1 MTTHSAENNKTRA
14 MSEAIRR
21 AAAQLAGV
29 NLAERC
35 HRLGL
40 PRPNEDGT
48 LRFEWFHRPIAMTP
62 PDFEGVLSDTGK
74 PLHPADR
81 LLVLH
86 YLLCDRPV
94 RPTGKWITY
103 RQLPGGQF
111 YYEPVRSRTVVPLV
125 RAIGNNLD
133 LLRKRLGQMATRP
146 LDAGEVGVAIGVLGP
161 VEIGLTYYTGDEELP
176 PAAEILFDESIRH
189 IYNTEDAAAL
199 ASRICLA
206 LANEKCEPCSGCGLC
221 DAG

>member
-1 MTTHSAENNKTRA
+1 MTAHSAENNKTKA
-14 MSEAIRR
+14 LSEAIRR
-21 AAAQLAGV
+21 AAVQLAGV

-35 HRLGL
+35 RLLGL
-40 PRPNEDGT
+40 PLPDENGT
-48 LRFEWFHRPIAMTP
+48 LRFELFHRPVTIAP
-62 PDFEGVLSDTGK
+62 PDFEGVMADTGK
-74 PLHPADR
+74 SLHPADR

-94 RPTGKWITY
+94 HPTGKWITY
-103 RQLPGGQF
+103 RRLPGGQF

-125 RAIGNNLD
+125 RAIGNDLD
-133 LLRKRLGQMATRP
+133 LLRKRLARMATRP
-146 LDAGEVGVAIGVLGP
+146 LEAGDVGVAIRVLGP
-161 VEIGLTYYTGDEELP
+161 VEIGLAYHAGDEEFP
-176 PAAEILFDESIRH
+176 PTAEILFDESLRR

-206 LANEKCEPCSGCGLC
+206 LANEKCESCSGCGLC